1 MLPSQNKRFGFILSK
16 AYAYFFVKDPVQK
29 HFQNLCLDFFLVS
42 LTSLCSY
49 IRHESFA
56 YEKIFDFII
65 CGMSLA

>member
-1 MLPSQNKRFGFILSK
+1 MLASQNKRFGFILSK
-16 AYAYFFVKDPVQK
+16 AYAYFFVKGPVQK

-42 LTSLCSY
+42 LTLCSY